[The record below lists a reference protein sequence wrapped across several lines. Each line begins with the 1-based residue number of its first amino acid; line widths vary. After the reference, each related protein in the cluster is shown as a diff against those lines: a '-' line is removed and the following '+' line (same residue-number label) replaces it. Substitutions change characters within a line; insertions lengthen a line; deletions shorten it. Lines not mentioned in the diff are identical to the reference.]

1 MMEQILIKYLK
12 TFLKYETIIIDYY
25 EFNDSDCNVIY
36 FTDIFKVNKE
46 IKKINIW
53 DFITFLINST
63 N

>member
-1 MMEQILIKYLK
+1 MEQILIKYLK
-12 TFLKYETIIIDYY
+12 TFLKYEIIIIDYY

-36 FTDIFKVNKE
+36 FTDIFKIDKE
-46 IKKINIW
+46 TIKINIW